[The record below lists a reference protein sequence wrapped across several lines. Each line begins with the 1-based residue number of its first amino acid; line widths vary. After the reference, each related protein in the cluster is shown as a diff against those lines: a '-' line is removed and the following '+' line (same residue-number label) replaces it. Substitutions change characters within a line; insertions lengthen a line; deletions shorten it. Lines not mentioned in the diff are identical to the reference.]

1 VQGPALIAGG
11 GIAGLTLALAL
22 ARRNVTSK
30 LFERAAALEEAGA
43 GVQLSPNAGRVLEA
57 LGLGPALDAVA
68 TRPEGVS
75 ICDALTGSR
84 LKRLTL
90 GANAERRWGAPYRVV
105 HRADLQAALAEAVEA
120 AGATEILLGI
130 EIRSVEET
138 KGGVTLETATAQGAG
153 VAEGAWLAGCD
164 GMRSVVRRAVKLPTA
179 VAGTGLKAWRAVLPA
194 SAVPAAFDMRE
205 VTVWLGPKAHLVLYP
220 VRKGREANVVV
231 IGDDRV
237 SGPAEFAERW
247 AAPAREL
254 IAATPSWTPWPLH
267 DRSPDARLKR
277 GRIALLGDAAHAALP
292 SLAQGAAFAVEDAAV
307 LARLI
312 AEGGP
317 DPLGAYQEA
326 RIMRVAKLQMNSRR
340 QIRIDHLSGAAATAR
355 NAALGLAPEAALIRG
370 LDWMY
375 GWRDAG

>member
-1 VQGPALIAGG
+1 MQGPALIAGG

-22 ARRNVTSK
+22 ARRGVTSQ
-30 LFERAAALEEAGA
+30 LIERAAVLEAAGA

-75 ICDALTGSR
+75 ICDALSGNR

-90 GANAERRWGAPYRVV
+90 GASAERRWGAPYRVV

-120 AGATEILLGI
+120 AGATEVSLGT

-138 KGGVTLETATAQGAG
+138 ESGVTLEIATSEGAG
-153 VAEGAWLAGCD
+153 AVEGAWLAGCD
-164 GMRSVVRRAVKLPTA
+164 GLRSIVRRAVKLPTA
-179 VAGTGLKAWRAVLPA
+179 VAGIGLKAWRAVLPA
-194 SAVPAAFDMRE
+194 SAVPSAFDMRE

-220 VRKGREANVVV
+220 VRKGREANVVI

-237 SGPAEFAERW
+237 SGPMDYAERW

-292 SLAQGAAFAVEDAAV
+292 SLAQGAAFAIEDAAV
-307 LARLI
+307 LARLV
-312 AEGGP
+312 AESGS
-317 DPLGAYQEA
+317 DPFGAYQEA

-355 NAALGLAPEAALIRG
+355 NAALRLAPEAALIRG

>member
-1 VQGPALIAGG
+1 MEGPALIAGG

-22 ARRNVTSK
+22 ARRGVTSK
-30 LFERAAALEEAGA
+30 LFERAAALEDAGA

-75 ICDALTGSR
+75 ICDALSGNR

-90 GANAERRWGAPYRVV
+90 GASAERRWRASYRVV
-105 HRADLQAALAEAVEA
+105 HRADLQAALAEAVKA
-120 AGATEILLGI
+120 AGTTEISLGT

-138 KGGVTLETATAQGAG
+138 EHGVTLETATAQGAG
-153 VAEGAWLAGCD
+153 VVEGAWLAGCD
-164 GMRSVVRRAVKLPTA
+164 GLRSIVRRAVKLPTS
-179 VAGTGLKAWRAVLPA
+179 VSGTGLKAWRAVLPA

-220 VRKGREANVVV
+220 VRKGREANVVI

-237 SGPAEFAERW
+237 SSPANYAERW

-254 IAATPSWTPWPLH
+254 IAAAPGWTPWPLH
-267 DRSPDARLKR
+267 DRSPDARLTR

-292 SLAQGAAFAVEDAAV
+292 SLAQGAAFAIEDAAV
-307 LARLI
+307 LARLV

-317 DPLGAYQEA
+317 DPFGAYQEA

-340 QIRIDHLSGAAATAR
+340 QIRIDHLSGAAAAAR
-355 NAALGLAPEAALIRG
+355 NAALRLAPEAALIRG
-370 LDWMY
+370 LDWIY